1 MADQSPIANLPS
13 ASVRLTIRRKTPCIV
28 DEIPYELLVH
38 IFQSVQWAT
47 GWQTPSSQIV
57 PAWISFT
64 WVCRRWRD
72 VALSSPILWTSIRN
86 AGPKSSH
93 GQRWL
98 PIFLERAQ
106 GAPLDI
112 DISLRCGKEICAE
125 TLRTIEPYSFTI
137 RHFRICLQKLEP
149 GIIAYRTLVFP
160 LIAKMSNLEELTL
173 QVSFFRND
181 DDMIHATRDHLPSLR
196 TLRAEHQFIPW
207 SSSVYTKLR
216 SLEISPYRNP
226 PSPSEFFQ
234 ILRGCPDLEGLV
246 FGPGLPRPGAPPAG
260 ESEESFFVALPRLRT
275 MKLAGRP
282 SQIEFV
288 SRYIEVPPT
297 CSIDIGLS
305 GTHDHPNSEVA
316 ALIPGH
322 RMLQPVLPTCTT
334 FSLSVDHDSHHARV
348 DLVMKGR
355 ENHLHMTSAQ
365 YLFRNERHGPLPL
378 GAETCSELLKVLRPS
393 PLTEFRLV
401 LDSVELIEREVWIDC
416 FSRFPLLETI
426 AFGPHFPSFH
436 PPDSFLNALTSSET
450 EGTSVSLDRLR
461 VLELTSIR
469 LNDAVSQDIL
479 SMLRHRASRGVP
491 LSELVLKGCYC
502 DPDVDIDTLKET
514 LQKLVKLSIRYPTD
528 PLACC
533 GHFGDCEKFQYHDF
547 VST

>member
-1 MADQSPIANLPS
+1 MESSTANLQS
-13 ASVRLTIRRKTPCIV
+13 ASVRLTVHQTASWIV
-28 DEIPYELLVH
+28 DDVPSELLVQ
-38 IFQSVQWAT
+38 IFQSVQWVT
-47 GWQTPSSQIV
+47 GWQSPSSQIV

-86 AGPKSSH
+86 TGPKSSH

-112 DISLRCGKEICAE
+112 DISLRCSKEICAE
-125 TLRTIEPYSFTI
+125 TLRTIEPYSSTI
-137 RHFRICLQKLEP
+137 RQFRICLKRVKPEMV
-149 GIIAYRTLVFP
+149 AYRTLVSP
-160 LIAKMSNLEELTL
+160 LITKMRNVEELTL
-173 QVSFFRND
+173 LTSFYPND
-181 DDMIHATRDHLPSLR
+181 ADMIYATRDHLPSLGSFC
-196 TLRAEHQFIPW
+196 ADHQYIPW
-207 SSSVYTKLR
+207 SSSVYTGLR
-216 SLEISPYRNP
+216 SLNITPFRSP

-234 ILRGCPDLEGLV
+234 ILRGCPDMEELV

-305 GTHDHPNSEVA
+305 GTHDHPNIEVA

-334 FSLSVDHDSHHARV
+334 FSLSVDHDSHRARV

-365 YLFRNERHGPLPL
+365 YLFHNERHGPLPL
-378 GAETCSELLKVLRPS
+378 GAEACSELLKALHPS
-393 PLTEFRLV
+393 PLTEFRLIF
-401 LDSVELIEREVWIDC
+401 DSVEFIEREVWIDC

-426 AFGPHFPSFH
+426 AFGPHFPSVH
-436 PPDSFLNALTSSET
+436 PPSSFLSALTSSET
-450 EGTSVSLDRLR
+450 EGTSVPLDRLR
-461 VLELTSIR
+461 VLGLTSIR
-469 LNDAVSQDIL
+469 LNDAVSQNIL

-533 GHFGDCEKFQYHDF
+533 GRFGDCKQFQYHDF